1 MTIQRDPLLKR
12 IAYMTLMYFVS
23 PLPQCFLLLMADA
36 KSTLALVELTNAFV
50 LAEAVV
56 LFAAYRFVRKYTNN
70 GILQKASLH
79 DLGYIFGGYAVGLMS
94 DAVFIYL
101 NYITYHQTQ
110 TPNNQIIERSL
121 FDHHQLMVG
130 LFIINMVIITPI
142 VEELFFRGMVFSLFF
157 NSKQAWI
164 KIILSALLFSSEHD
178 SNTIFGFLMYAFSG
192 IVLGFVYWKSGK
204 LQNSI
209 ALHAVI
215 NLVAVLAIFSII

>member
-1 MTIQRDPLLKR
+1 VTIQRDPLLKR
-12 IAYMTLMYFVS
+12 IAYMMLMYFVS

-50 LAEAVV
+50 FAEAVV
-56 LFAAYRFVRKYTNN
+56 IFVAYRFVRKNTGT

-79 DLGYIFGGYAVGLMS
+79 DLGYIFGGYAAGLMS
-94 DAVFIYL
+94 DAIFTYL

-130 LFIINMVIITPI
+130 LFIISMVIVTPI
-142 VEELFFRGMVFSLFF
+142 VEELVFRGMVFSLFF
-157 NSKQAWI
+157 NSNQAWI
-164 KIILSALLFSSEHD
+164 KIILSALLFSSGHE
-178 SNTIFGFLMYAFSG
+178 SNTIFGFLMYAFTG

-215 NLVAVLAIFSII
+215 NIVAVLAIFFL